1 MVNNYTPLD
10 IEKLKK
16 EKDSFNTVLLLMVT
30 LTMAVL
36 AVLLFILIQ
45 KKIKE
50 QNQLLTQ
57 PTPTIKLEPTEI
69 PISLSPTVFEKEIT
83 PTFEASETPMLS
95 VTPASESYQISR

>member
-16 EKDSFNTVLLLMVT
+16 EKDSFNTILLLIVT

-36 AVLLFILIQ
+36 AILLFILIQ

-57 PTPTIKLEPTEI
+57 PTSTIKLEPTET
-69 PISLSPTVFEKEIT
+69 PTSLSPTVFEKEIT

>member
-16 EKDSFNTVLLLMVT
+16 EKDSFNTILLLIVT

-45 KKIKE
+45 KRIKE
-50 QNQLLTQ
+50 KNQLLTQ
-57 PTPTIKLEPTEI
+57 PMPTIKLEPTEI

-83 PTFEASETPMLS
+83 PTFEASETPILS

>member
-1 MVNNYTPLD
+1 MVNNYTSLD

-16 EKDSFNTVLLLMVT
+16 EKDSFNTILLLIVT

-36 AVLLFILIQ
+36 AIILFILIQ

-50 QNQLLTQ
+50 QNQLFTQ

-83 PTFEASETPMLS
+83 PTFEASETPILS